1 MEEPTDRIGVWISGF
16 FGSGK
21 SHFLKILSYLLENR
35 TVQGKTALEFFREKI
50 TDPAI
55 LANIEKAVNTGS
67 KDVILFNIDSKANT
81 VNKGD
86 EQIVN
91 IFMRAFND
99 RRGYLG
105 DVFWIAELEEQLED
119 KELYE
124 LFKAEFKRIN
134 GESWEERRVA
144 YSFEQDDIIE
154 ALVNCGFMSREAATR
169 LFESDGA
176 SYTFSVEKFANKL
189 DQYCKSKGEN
199 HQVIFLVDEVG
210 QYIGENSEL
219 MLNLQTIVEDLGTRL
234 RGRAWVVVTSQ
245 ADIDTITKQHVKGN
259 DFSKIQ
265 GRFNTRLSLTSA
277 NVDEVIKK
285 RILQK
290 KGE

>member
-1 MEEPTDRIGVWISGF
+1 
-16 FGSGK
+16 
-21 SHFLKILSYLLENR
+21 
-35 TVQGKTALEFFREKI
+35 
-50 TDPAI
+50 
-55 LANIEKAVNTGS
+55 VNTGS

-144 YSFEQDDIIE
+144 YSF
-154 ALVNCGFMSREAATR
+154 
-169 LFESDGA
+169 
-176 SYTFSVEKFANKL
+176 
-189 DQYCKSKGEN
+189 
-199 HQVIFLVDEVG
+199 
-210 QYIGENSEL
+210 
-219 MLNLQTIVEDLGTRL
+219 
-234 RGRAWVVVTSQ
+234 
-245 ADIDTITKQHVKGN
+245 
-259 DFSKIQ
+259 
-265 GRFNTRLSLTSA
+265 
-277 NVDEVIKK
+277 
-285 RILQK
+285 
-290 KGE
+290 